1 MINLINESLIGFDS
15 FVNIS
20 IFPETITWFDCDL
33 RNLIF
38 LKNVIKLD

>member
-1 MINLINESLIGFDS
+1 MNNLINESLIGFDS

-20 IFPETITWFDCDL
+20 IFPETITWFNCDL